1 MATTLQPSK
10 DKIVDDLKSLISDA
24 EELLKLTA
32 DQQGGKLD
40 DLRARINGRVAV
52 AKDRLADAEAAIVDT
67 GKKAVRATSLS
78 VVMSMVEIE
87 PSNLLSTYTRLRAS
101 STTTPVGPSP
111 TSMGSATVRAP
122 LLLMV
127 MTLLEPMPVT

>member
-67 GKKAVRATSLS
+67 GKKAVRATDDYVHENPWQS
-78 VVMSMVEIE
+78 VGVAAGVAI
-87 PSNLLSTYTRLRAS
+87 LL
-101 STTTPVGPSP
+101 G
-111 TSMGSATVRAP
+111 
-122 LLLMV
+122 LLV
-127 MTLLEPMPVT
+127 SRR

>member
-40 DLRARINGRVAV
+40 DLRARINGRVAL

-67 GKKAVRATSLS
+67 GKKAVRATDDYVHENPWQS
-78 VVMSMVEIE
+78 VGVAAGVAF
-87 PSNLLSTYTRLRAS
+87 LL
-101 STTTPVGPSP
+101 G
-111 TSMGSATVRAP
+111 
-122 LLLMV
+122 LLV
-127 MTLLEPMPVT
+127 SRR

>member
-52 AKDRLADAEAAIVDT
+52 AKDRLADAEAAIVDS
-67 GKKAVRATSLS
+67 GKKAVRATDDYVHENPWQS
-78 VVMSMVEIE
+78 VGVAAGDAF
-87 PSNLLSTYTRLRAS
+87 LL
-101 STTTPVGPSP
+101 G
-111 TSMGSATVRAP
+111 
-122 LLLMV
+122 LLV
-127 MTLLEPMPVT
+127 SRR